1 MGARQQEGGYILS
14 RESGVIR
21 GDTLIKVIKNGISR
35 IVSESMVFE
44 YESNGF
50 EIAADDAAAFERAE
64 DDSALE
70 EKQKKDQKK

>member
-35 IVSESMVFE
+35 IVSESEAFE

-50 EIAADDAAAFERAE
+50 EIAADDATAFDRAK
-64 DDSALE
+64 DNSALE
-70 EKQKKDQKK
+70 EKQKKDRKK